1 MSAPTASPA
10 AKMSPEARRRLEN
23 LAKFWND
30 RIKAVRSDAALAQ
43 VCFDRARA
51 AARQAQRDGNARAMH
66 ELAEMLA
73 TWASRQE
80 DAHARRHTR

>member
-1 MSAPTASPA
+1 MSTTASI
-10 AKMSPEARRRLEN
+10 SPDARRRLAN
-23 LAKFWND
+23 VAKFWND
-30 RIKAVRSDAALAQ
+30 RISRVNSDAALAQ

-51 AARQAQRDGNARAMH
+51 AARQSQRDGNPHAMH

-80 DAHARRHTR
+80 DAHARRHTQ